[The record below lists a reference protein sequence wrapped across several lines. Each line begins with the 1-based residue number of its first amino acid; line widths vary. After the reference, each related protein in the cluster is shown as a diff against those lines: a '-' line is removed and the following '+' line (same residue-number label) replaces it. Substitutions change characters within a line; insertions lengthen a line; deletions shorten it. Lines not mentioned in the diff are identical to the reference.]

1 MTDTFI
7 IGSSNAK
14 RVFGENYAGNFL
26 KIANPEKA
34 LSLHGEGEIRNFL
47 KNVSTNS
54 VIVIHFLID
63 GLYQQREFCK
73 ESKTVNVNTSFKTRS
88 EVLKT
93 AVNKVKTIVRQ
104 TLLGKKLR
112 HKILVAPF
120 LPRYWYPH
128 CNGPF
133 CKAPVY
139 RVHYLEKLEK
149 SLKELNEDF
158 RWLSVKSLYNFLC
171 RDPAFRAKIL
181 NDWKKKLDNTSLK
194 SNACKRL
201 ILSELLEKDQV
212 HLKKEYWSLYKRYL
226 MEEIERL

>member
-1 MTDTFI
+1 MTNTFI

-14 RVFGENYAGNFL
+14 RVFGENYTGKFL

-47 KNVSTNS
+47 KNVTTNS
-54 VIVIHFLID
+54 VIVIHFLIN
-63 GLYQQREFCK
+63 GLYQQRDFCK
-73 ESKTVNVNTSFKTRS
+73 EQETVNVNTSFKTRS

-104 TLLGKKLR
+104 ILLGKKLK

-128 CNGPF
+128 CNRPF

-201 ILSELLEKDQV
+201 ILFELLEEDQV
-212 HLKKEYWSLYKRYL
+212 HLKKKYWNLYKKYL
-226 MEEIERL
+226 TEEIERL

>member
-1 MTDTFI
+1 MNLDYNHILKREKVYYEFSENWTPEGKLKMTDTFI

-47 KNVSTNS
+47 KNVTTNS
-54 VIVIHFLID
+54 VRVIHFLIN

-104 TLLGKKLR
+104 TLLGKK
-112 HKILVAPF
+112 
-120 LPRYWYPH
+120 
-128 CNGPF
+128 
-133 CKAPVY
+133 
-139 RVHYLEKLEK
+139 
-149 SLKELNEDF
+149 
-158 RWLSVKSLYNFLC
+158 
-171 RDPAFRAKIL
+171 
-181 NDWKKKLDNTSLK
+181 
-194 SNACKRL
+194 
-201 ILSELLEKDQV
+201 
-212 HLKKEYWSLYKRYL
+212 
-226 MEEIERL
+226 IET

>member
-7 IGSSNAK
+7 IGSSNTK

-26 KIANPEKA
+26 KIADPEKA
-34 LSLHGEGEIRNFL
+34 LSLHGEREIRNFL
-47 KNVSTNS
+47 KNVTTNS
-54 VIVIHFLID
+54 VIVIHFLIN

-128 CNGPF
+128 CNRPF

-139 RVHYLEKLEK
+139 RIHYLEKLEK

-212 HLKKEYWSLYKRYL
+212 HLKKEYWNLYKKYL
-226 MEEIERL
+226 IEEIERL